1 VVKFSKPAAQSNLD
15 GLLSRYLKKK
25 RLQMILPFIPTAARI
40 LDIGCDNGALLEHL
54 PAFEC
59 YLGLDSR
66 ETVITRNREHYKQTN
81 VSFACVNF
89 DDFAWPGPP
98 FNLVVMTAVL
108 EHLQGIDPALER
120 LQALVAENG
129 LLLIT
134 TPCPLSRFVL
144 HAGAAVGLFAR
155 DSLSE
160 HKNYFRKSD
169 FQHLPEWKLDLYK
182 RFEFGLN
189 QLLVLRKL
197 FAPRHK
203 P

>member
-1 VVKFSKPAAQSNLD
+1 VVKLSKPAAHSNLD
-15 GLLSRYLKKK
+15 GLLSHYLKKK
-25 RLQMILPFIPTAARI
+25 RLQVILPFIPPDARI

-59 YLGLDSR
+59 YLGLDSQ
-66 ETVITRNREHYKQTN
+66 ETVIARNREHYSQTN
-81 VSFACVNF
+81 VSFDCANF
-89 DDFAWPGPP
+89 DDFDWPGPP

-108 EHLQGIDPALER
+108 EHLPGIAPALTR
-120 LQALVAENG
+120 LHALVAENG

-134 TPCPLSRFVL
+134 TPSPISRFVL
-144 HAGAAVGLFAR
+144 HAGATVRLFAR

-189 QLLVLRKL
+189 QLVVLRQSVPL
-197 FAPRHK
+197 RPK

>member
-1 VVKFSKPAAQSNLD
+1 MKISKSAAQSNLD
-15 GLLSRYLKKK
+15 GMLSRYLKKK
-25 RLQMILPFIPTAARI
+25 RLQVILPFIPTNARI

-54 PAFEC
+54 PAFEY
-59 YLGLDSR
+59 YLGLDSQ

-81 VSFACVNF
+81 VSFACANF
-89 DDFAWPGPP
+89 DDFAWQGTQ

-108 EHLQGIDPALER
+108 EHLEGIGPALER
-120 LQALVAENG
+120 LYALVAENG

-134 TPCPLSRFVL
+134 TPCPISRFVL
-144 HAGAAVGLFAR
+144 HAGAAVRLFAR

-160 HKNYFRKSD
+160 HKNYFRKID
-169 FQHLPEWKLDLYK
+169 FQHLPEWKLDLYN

-189 QLLVLRKL
+189 QLVVLRKL